1 LQFEDFNMG
10 EYLSKFDGGEMIAIT
25 AIVGGLICGA
35 IVMIGEFWR
44 RIRKAEIDAK
54 LKTDMLDRGMS
65 AEEIKVVLEA
75 GSKSIDA

>member
-1 LQFEDFNMG
+1 MA
-10 EYLSKFDGGEMIAIT
+10 EYLSKFNGGELIAVI
-25 AIVGGLICGA
+25 AIVGGLICGV

-65 AEEIKVVLEA
+65 AEEIKIVLEA
-75 GSKSIDA
+75 GSKSIDESC

>member
-1 LQFEDFNMG
+1 MG
-10 EYLSKFDGGEMIAIT
+10 DYLSKFDGGELIAIT

-65 AEEIKVVLEA
+65 AEEIKTVLEA
-75 GSKSIDA
+75 GSKSIED

>member
-1 LQFEDFNMG
+1 MG
-10 EYLSKFDGGEMIAIT
+10 EYLSKFDGGEMIAIV
-25 AIVGGLICGA
+25 AIVGGLICGVL
-35 IVMIGEFWR
+35 VMIGEFWR

-75 GSKSIDA
+75 GSKGIED

>member
-1 LQFEDFNMG
+1 LQFEDFKMG

-25 AIVGGLICGA
+25 AIVGGLICGV

-75 GSKSIDA
+75 GSKSIDD

>member
-1 LQFEDFNMG
+1 MG
-10 EYLSKFDGGEMIAIT
+10 EYLSKLDGGELIAVI
-25 AIVGGLICGA
+25 AIVGGLICGV

-65 AEEIKVVLEA
+65 AEEIKTVLEA
-75 GSKSIDA
+75 GSKSIED